1 MAEDKNAQEFVERGS
16 GHVAFASQPEAGT
29 PTGGPHAKEHLT
41 DHDKT
46 PGTGS
51 LPSKDGKDTDAG
63 PE

>member
-1 MAEDKNAQEFVERGS
+1 MVNDKTAREAIEGGS
-16 GHVAFASQPEAGT
+16 GKASGGKPSDSHPAA
-29 PTGGPHAKEHLT
+29 GPHAKEHLT

-51 LPSKDGKDTDAG
+51 LPSKESADTDAG